1 MPSLGSS
8 KTETVYGA
16 GVMCGPPAVGLFLL
30 TDFLVFQVWVA
41 DRGNKRLQVFDKDTG
56 EWLGAWDNCFTEEGP
71 SAVR

>member
-1 MPSLGSS
+1 MELIKQSCFFSWCGSLSAD
-8 KTETVYGA
+8 VI
-16 GVMCGPPAVGLFLL
+16 
-30 TDFLVFQVWVA
+30 LVSQVWVA